1 MEKQIPIHN
10 DSPNPIYV
18 GTAMVAPGDTR
29 VFNEADV
36 PPHQR
41 PDAAQAND
49 IDVVESPAPVVVAGS
64 DVALA
69 GEGSGGHADNDAM
82 LHALLEGSVASVNKQ
97 LAELSDADLERLG
110 DLEQLGQRRIT
121 LLSAIAEAQLQRANA
136 AEGEPQ

>member
-10 DSPNPIYV
+10 DSANPIYV

-41 PDAAQAND
+41 PDAQVDD

-97 LAELSDADLERLG
+97 LGELSDADLERLG